1 MPSPFT
7 RPVIRQGMAGKER
20 LVTNGPVKP
29 VHACERIDGQQ
40 ELDGQQEHFA
50 QQADFP

>member
-7 RPVIRQGMAGKER
+7 RPVICQGMVGKER
-20 LVTNGPVKP
+20 LVRNGPVKS

-40 ELDGQQEHFA
+40 EHFA
-50 QQADFP
+50 EKADFP